1 MYTIIPQ
8 QIPPDK
14 RAEINEKI
22 LFAIN
27 SGKDMIPA
35 ESIYNCYTGIGGL
48 HNLKQSDFNSYHE
61 YAEAKK
67 EFEMGQFFTP
77 HEICRDMVDILSP
90 SSSEMILDMCCGMG
104 NFFNHLPNQHN
115 AYGFDIDGKAI
126 SVAKYLYPDAHIEKC
141 DIQQY
146 RPEQHFDAIIGNPPF
161 NLKFDFR
168 LSQEYYIDKAYHLL
182 NPAGFLM
189 IIVPASFM
197 QNEFWEKSRVSRVN
211 EDFSFIGQTRLS
223 PHAFTSVGVDNF
235 NTKIMVFLRRSQHI
249 EMTPYNT
256 DKFVSMAEL
265 KERVK
270 RAREM
275 KHRLRLDLMRETN
288 RIDKEELEHFEYK
301 LAKYMY
307 ELKAHKRLNKHI
319 DKATALVTKF
329 RNQKPPE
336 NATNE
341 QMKEWERK
349 KLTTV
354 KVLVTIR
361 KYITSQ
367 NVIPRKEIA
376 LVKTSYG
383 FKLKQY
389 APRLLDKTEHRSASI
404 NNLILGH
411 GTLPMPESVTEENMK
426 QIRTA
431 HKIIRRKQLEHII
444 QNQIFSDMQTEDSF
458 AEYLDNASFLN
469 KDGERCEF
477 TKLQKHDINL
487 VLQKKYALLNW
498 QQGSG
503 KTAAVYH
510 RAKYLLKYGKVRNVI
525 ILSPAI
531 ATNMTWAPFLSVNKE
546 QYQVIRTYKDL
557 ENVPKGIFLLIS
569 TSMVGK
575 LKRDLMRFVK
585 LSSRKLCLI
594 FDESDEITNPSS
606 QRTRHILSVFRRLK
620 YKILDTGTT
629 TRNNIAELYS
639 QFELLYN
646 NSVNMTCWCDSI
658 YHENKDKAIECENN
672 PHYGKPFPAFRGHI
686 LFKSCHC
693 PSKATVF
700 GIEKQNQDIYNK
712 EELFELIG
720 KTIITR
726 KFRDFAGEKYRIRTH
741 TVSPSK
747 SEHEVYRVIIEEFCR
762 ICELYYNSTG
772 DTKKDAGLRL
782 MRQIKLLIKA
792 CSVPHLISGYYGD
805 DYPSKTRYIDSLI
818 RKIRGKVAIGC
829 TTLAALELYEHHIRE
844 CFPDRPIYVVK
855 GDVSFKKRQC
865 IVKEFD
871 STING
876 ILICTQQ
883 SLSSSVNIPSCNDVI
898 LESLQ
903 WNIPKMEQFY
913 FRFIR
918 LDSKEMKDVHY
929 VTYEDSV
936 EQNLMALVLVKERLN
951 EFIKTGEVK
960 EQSEIFEEFDIT
972 MSVIDS
978 LLIRTKDSEGKIH
991 ISWGS
996 QRITD

>member
-8 QIPPDK
+8 QILPDK

-77 HEICRDMVDILSP
+77 HEICRDMVNVLSP

-256 DKFVSMAEL
+256 DEFVSMAEL

-349 KLTTV
+349 KLTTA
-354 KVLVTIR
+354 KVLATIR

-389 APRLLDKTEHRSASI
+389 APRLLDKTEHRSASV

-411 GTLPMPESVTEENMK
+411 SKLPMPESVTEENIK
-426 QIRTA
+426 QIRAA
-431 HKIIRRKQLEHII
+431 HKIIHRKQLEHII

-458 AEYLDNASFLN
+458 AEYLDNASFMN

-477 TKLQKHDINL
+477 TRLQKHDINL

-546 QYQVIRTYKDL
+546 QYQVIRTYKDI

-672 PHYGKPFPAFRGHI
+672 PHYGEPFPAFRGHI

-693 PSKATVF
+693 PGKATVF

-747 SEHEVYRVIIEEFCR
+747 GEHEVYRVIIEEFCR

>member
-256 DKFVSMAEL
+256 DEFVSMAEL

-389 APRLLDKTEHRSASI
+389 APRLLDKTEHRSASV

-411 GTLPMPESVTEENMK
+411 SKLPMPESVTEENIK

-431 HKIIRRKQLEHII
+431 HKIIHRKQLEHII

-458 AEYLDNASFLN
+458 AEYLDNASFMN

-546 QYQVIRTYKDL
+546 QYQMIRTYKDL

-575 LKRDLMRFVK
+575 LKRELMRFVK

-672 PHYGKPFPAFRGHI
+672 PHYGEPFPAFRGHI

-693 PSKATVF
+693 PGKATVF

-726 KFRDFAGEKYRIRTH
+726 KFHDFAGEKYRIRTH

-747 SEHEVYRVIIEEFCR
+747 GEHEVYRVIIEEFCR

>member
-458 AEYLDNASFLN
+458 AEYLDNASFMN

-575 LKRDLMRFVK
+575 LKRELMRFVK

-726 KFRDFAGEKYRIRTH
+726 KFRDFTGEKYRIRTH

>member
-1 MYTIIPQ
+1 MYAIIPQ
-8 QIPPDK
+8 QIPQGK

-48 HNLKQSDFNSYHE
+48 HNLKQSDFASYHE

-77 HEICRDMVDILSP
+77 HEVCRDMVDVLSP
-90 SSSEMILDMCCGMG
+90 TSSEMILDMCCGMG

-115 AYGFDIDGKAI
+115 AYGFDIDCKA
-126 SVAKYLYPDAHIEKC
+126 VAVARYLYPDAHIEKC

-146 RPEQHFDAIIGNPPF
+146 HSEQRFDAIIGNPPF

-182 NPAGFLM
+182 NPAGILM

-197 QNEFWEKSRVSRVN
+197 QNEFWEKSRVGRVN

-223 PHAFTSVGVDNF
+223 PQAFTSVGVDNF

-249 EMTPYNT
+249 EMNPYNAEE
-256 DKFVSMAEL
+256 FVSMAEL

-270 RAREM
+270 KAREM

-307 ELKAHKRLNKHI
+307 ELKAHEKLNKHI
-319 DKATALVTKF
+319 DKAVALVTKF

-349 KLTTV
+349 KLTTA
-354 KVLVTIR
+354 KVLATIR
-361 KYITSQ
+361 KYVTSQ
-367 NVIPRKEIA
+367 NVVPRKEVA
-376 LVKTSYG
+376 LVKTSYS

-389 APRLLDKTEHRSASI
+389 APRLLDKVEHKAASI
-404 NNLILGH
+404 NDLILDS
-411 GTLPMPESVTEENMK
+411 TVLPMPEIATEENLR
-426 QIRTA
+426 QIRIA
-431 HKIIRRKQLEHII
+431 KRLIRRKRWLYDI
-444 QNQIFSDMQTEDSF
+444 QNQPFSDMETDDAL
-458 AEYLDNASFLN
+458 AEYLDNATFVN
-469 KDGERCEF
+469 KDGEVCEF
-477 TKLQKHDINL
+477 TQLQKHDLNL
-487 VLQKKYALLNW
+487 VLQKRYALLNW

-510 RAKYLLKYGKVRNVI
+510 RAKYLLKYGKVRNVV
-525 ILSPAI
+525 ILAPAI
-531 ATNMTWAPFLSVNKE
+531 ATNMTWTPFLAINKE
-546 QYQVIRTYKDL
+546 RYRVIRTYKDL
-557 ENVPKGIFLLIS
+557 EDVPRGIFLLLS

-585 LSSRKLCLI
+585 LSSRKLCLV

-606 QRTRHILSVFRRLK
+606 QRTKHILAVFRRLK

-646 NSVNMTCWCDSI
+646 NSVNMTCWCSSI
-658 YHENKDKAIECENN
+658 YHENRDKEIECERNL
-672 PHYGKPFPAFRGHI
+672 HCGEPFPAFRGHV
-686 LFKSCHC
+686 LFRACHC
-693 PSKATVF
+693 PGKATVF
-700 GIEKQNQDIYNK
+700 GIEKQNQDVYNK
-712 EELFELIG
+712 DELFDLIG

-726 KFRDFAGEKYRIRTH
+726 KFRDFAGEKYKIRTH
-741 TVSPSK
+741 TVSPSEG
-747 SEHEVYRVIIEEFCR
+747 EHEVYRVIIEEFCR

-805 DYPSKTRYIDSLI
+805 DYPSKTRYIESLI
-818 RKIRGKVAIGC
+818 RKIPGKVAIGC
-829 TTLAALELYEHHIRE
+829 TTLAAFDLYESYIRE
-844 CFPDRPIYVVK
+844 RFPDRPIYVVK
-855 GDVSFKKRQC
+855 GDVAFKKRQS
-865 IVKEFD
+865 IVTEFD

-883 SLSSSVNIPSCNDVI
+883 SLSSSVNIPTCNDVI

-936 EQNLMALVLVKERLN
+936 EQNLMALVLTKERLN

-978 LLIRTKDSEGKIH
+978 LLIRSTDSEGKIH

-996 QRITD
+996 QRVTS

>member
-77 HEICRDMVDILSP
+77 HEICRDMVNVLSP

-126 SVAKYLYPDAHIEKC
+126 SVAKYLYPNAHIEKC

-146 RPEQHFDAIIGNPPF
+146 HPEQHFDAIIGNPPF

-223 PHAFTSVGVDNF
+223 PHAFTSVGVNNF

-256 DKFVSMAEL
+256 DEFVSMAEL

-389 APRLLDKTEHRSASI
+389 APRLLDKTEHRSASV

-411 GTLPMPESVTEENMK
+411 SKLPMPESVTEENIK
-426 QIRTA
+426 QIRAA
-431 HKIIRRKQLEHII
+431 HKIIHRKQLEHII

-458 AEYLDNASFLN
+458 AEYLDNASFMN

-477 TKLQKHDINL
+477 TRLQKHDINL

-546 QYQVIRTYKDL
+546 QYQMIRTYKDL

-575 LKRDLMRFVK
+575 LKRELMRFVK

-672 PHYGKPFPAFRGHI
+672 PHYGEPFPAFRGHI

-693 PSKATVF
+693 PGKATVF

-726 KFRDFAGEKYRIRTH
+726 KFRDFASEKYRIRTH

-747 SEHEVYRVIIEEFCR
+747 GEHEVYRVIIEEFCR

>member
-8 QIPPDK
+8 QIPPGK

-77 HEICRDMVDILSP
+77 HEICRDMVNVLSP

-126 SVAKYLYPDAHIEKC
+126 SVAKYLYPNAHIEKC

-256 DKFVSMAEL
+256 DEFVSMAEL

-301 LAKYMY
+301 LAKYLY
-307 ELKAHKRLNKHI
+307 ELKAHKRLNTHI

-349 KLTTV
+349 KLTTA
-354 KVLVTIR
+354 KVLATIR

-367 NVIPRKEIA
+367 NVVPRKEIA

-389 APRLLDKTEHRSASI
+389 APRLLDKTEHRSASV

-411 GTLPMPESVTEENMK
+411 SKLPMPESVTEENIK
-426 QIRTA
+426 QIRAA
-431 HKIIRRKQLEHII
+431 HKIIHRKQLEHII

-458 AEYLDNASFLN
+458 AEYLDNASFMN

-477 TKLQKHDINL
+477 TRLQKHDINL

-546 QYQVIRTYKDL
+546 QYQVIRTYKDI

-672 PHYGKPFPAFRGHI
+672 PHYGEPYPAFRGHI

-693 PSKATVF
+693 PGKATVF

-747 SEHEVYRVIIEEFCR
+747 GEHEVYRVIIEEFCR